1 MTIYLGDDWSE
12 QHHDVHLMNEAGER
26 LDSKRLREGVAGV
39 AALHELLASHAKD
52 PGEVVVGIETDRGP
66 WVEALRGAGYTV
78 YAINPLAASRY
89 RARHHVG
96 GAKSDPA
103 DAKLLADL
111 VRTDRHN
118 HRPIAA
124 DSEQAKAVCFVARSQ
139 QQLVWD
145 QTARVNRLRAELREV
160 FPGALLAFPKL
171 AHGDA
176 LGVLAMAAEPEAAA
190 KLTLRQ
196 LCKALRD
203 GGRQRGVEQRARKL
217 REALREPQLAVSA
230 ELRRAGAR
238 GIRATVAQLVTL
250 REQLKEL
257 EAGLAELFGEHPQ
270 AELYRSLPGLGVVL
284 ASRLLGEFGDDPE
297 RYESAKARMNYA
309 GTSPLTVASGRKRTV
324 RRRHAGNRRAVA
336 TATWWAQ
343 CSRRSSPG
351 CEAYYQARRAAGD
364 SHYQALRALGNRLV
378 GLLHGCL
385 RSGTPYDEARAW
397 SHRREGA
404 ALAA

>member
-12 QHHDVHLMNEAGER
+12 KHHDVHLMNEAGER
-26 LDSKRLREGVAGV
+26 LDSRRLRDGVAGV
-39 AALHELLASHAKD
+39 AALHDLLAAHAAT
-52 PGEVVVGIETDRGP
+52 PAEVVVGIETDRGP
-66 WVEALRGAGYTV
+66 WVEALLGAGYVV

-124 DSEQAKAVCFVARSQ
+124 DSEQAKAVRRAARAQ
-139 QQLVWD
+139 QRLVWD
-145 QTARVNRLRAELREV
+145 RTGLVNRLRAELREV
-160 FPGALLAFPKL
+160 FPGALQAFPKL

-176 LGVLAMAAEPEAAA
+176 LGVLAKAAEPEAAA

-196 LCKALRD
+196 LCAALRD
-203 GGRQRGVEQRARKL
+203 GGRQRGVEKRAAQL
-217 REALREPQLAVSA
+217 REALREPQLEVSA
-230 ELRRAGAR
+230 EERRAGAL
-238 GIRATVAQLVTL
+238 GIRGTVAQLVTL
-250 REQLKEL
+250 RDLLEQAE
-257 EAGLAELFGEHPQ
+257 AELAGFFGEHPQ
-270 AELYRSLPGLGVVL
+270 AEIYRSLPGLGVVL
-284 ASRLLGEFGDDPE
+284 ASRLLGEFGDEPE
-297 RYESAKARMNYA
+297 RYASAKARMNYA

-324 RRRHAGNRRAVA
+324 RRRHAGNRRAA
-336 TATWWAQ
+336 DAATWWAQ
-343 CSRRSSPG
+343 CSRRSSAG
-351 CEAYYQARRAAGD
+351 CEAYYQARRAAGA

-397 SHRREGA
+397 SHRRDAA

>member
-12 QHHDVHLMNEAGER
+12 KHHDIHLMNEAGER
-26 LDSKRLREGVAGV
+26 LDSRRLREGVAGA
-39 AALHELLASHAKD
+39 AALHELLAAHAKD
-52 PGEVVVGIETDRGP
+52 PAEVVVGIETDRGP
-66 WVEALRGAGYTV
+66 WVEALLGAGYTV

-124 DSEQAKAVCFVARSQ
+124 DSELVKAVCFAARVQ

-145 QTARVNRLRAELREV
+145 RTGLVNRLRAYLREV
-160 FPGALLAFPKL
+160 FPGALLAFDKL

-176 LGVLAMAAEPEAAA
+176 LGVLAKAPDAEAAA

-196 LCKALRD
+196 LCAALRD
-203 GGRQRGVEQRARKL
+203 GGRQRGVEKRAAKL

-230 ELRRAGAR
+230 ELRRAGAE

-250 REQLKEL
+250 RDRL
-257 EAGLAELFGEHPQ
+257 ERAEAKLADFFGEHPQ
-270 AELYRSLPGLGVVL
+270 AEIYRSLPGLGVVL
-284 ASRLLGEFGDDPE
+284 ASRLLGEFGDEPE
-297 RYESAKARMNYA
+297 RYASAKARIANPFHA
-309 GTSPLTVASGRKRTV
+309 ATSL
-324 RRRHAGNRRAVA
+324 
-336 TATWWAQ
+336 
-343 CSRRSSPG
+343 
-351 CEAYYQARRAAGD
+351 
-364 SHYQALRALGNRLV
+364 
-378 GLLHGCL
+378 
-385 RSGTPYDEARAW
+385 
-397 SHRREGA
+397 
-404 ALAA
+404 